1 MKQLKAIGPI
11 AAALLFLLLLIGAFW
26 WGSHRHDAEIRALN
40 TRIAENS
47 VTIEAKQGLYE
58 TALGQVSDVKS
69 LLDSSSKEVKDLKDQ
84 LDQMK
89 SKVLTAERVTVQ
101 LKAPI
106 SSPTTATQSPAS
118 PSVVGGRERQRV
130 DFAHDFGP
138 FKVMGHTLT
147 DPAEGFV
154 TISQG
159 RPLALTVAV
168 ARNKDGTWSSL
179 VTSSEPDVGVS
190 VTLGAVDPGVISPSW
205 YQRIWAIGS
214 LSALPS
220 PGASLSIDYVG
231 DRLLLGPSCQAWN
244 GGWGCGLSVGARIF
258 R

>member
-11 AAALLFLLLLIGAFW
+11 VGALLVVIGAFW

-40 TRIAENS
+40 ARIAAS
-47 VTIEAKQGLYE
+47 SMTIETKQGLYE
-58 TALGQVSDVKS
+58 TALGQVDDVKS
-69 LLDSSSKEVKDLKDQ
+69 LLDSSSKEVKELKDQ
-84 LDQMK
+84 LDQMR
-89 SKVLTAERVTVQ
+89 SKVLTVERVTVQ
-101 LKAPI
+101 LKSPI
-106 SSPTTATQSPAS
+106 SSATTATQTLA
-118 PSVVGGRERQRV
+118 PSFVAGGRERQRV

-154 TISQG
+154 TLSQG
-159 RPLALTVAV
+159 RPLSLTVAV

-179 VTSSEPDVGVS
+179 ITSSEPDIGVN

-220 PGASLSIDYVG
+220 PGASLSVDYVG
-231 DRLLLGPSCQAWN
+231 DRFLLGPSCQAWN
-244 GGWGCGLSVGARIF
+244 GGWGCGLSVGTRIF